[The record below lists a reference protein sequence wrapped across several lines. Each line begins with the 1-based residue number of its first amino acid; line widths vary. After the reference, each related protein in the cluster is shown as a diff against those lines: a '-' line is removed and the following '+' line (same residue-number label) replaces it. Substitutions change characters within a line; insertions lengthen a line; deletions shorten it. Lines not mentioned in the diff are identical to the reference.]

1 MIARRRFLGALAA
14 SGVAGVHAQ
23 PASDRVFRL
32 GILRPTALPA
42 VMDATSMEAVL
53 PKALAEL
60 GYVEGRNL
68 TVYARY
74 ADGDLA
80 RLPELARSLVAADVN
95 VIVAVTVSA
104 VRAAMRATTTIPIV
118 IWGNFDPVTLGFVK
132 SFSRPGG
139 NVTGVL
145 ISADGTLAA
154 KKLELLREVVP
165 TGRRITVLGPEDP
178 ATLQSQLPEL
188 ERVAPALGVD
198 LAVVTVRNRDYARAF
213 AEIAATK
220 PASVF
225 VAATTYF
232 LFERKPIIELA
243 IQHRLPTIWEWR
255 EQVVDGGF
263 MAYGTS
269 LASRL
274 RLIAVFVDRI
284 FRGIKPGDIPIE
296 QPTKFELTFNMAT
309 ARAIGVTVPRPL
321 LLRADEVIS

>member
-1 MIARRRFLGALAA
+1 MIDRRGFLGALAA
-14 SGVAGVHAQ
+14 SGIAGARAQ
-23 PASDRVFRL
+23 APTDRVFRV
-32 GILRPTALPA
+32 GILRPTAPPR
-42 VMDATSMEAVL
+42 VIDVTSMEMVL

-68 TVYARY
+68 AVHARY
-74 ADGDLA
+74 AAGDLA

-95 VIVAVTVSA
+95 VIVAVTVAA
-104 VRAAMRATTTIPIV
+104 VRAAMQATTTIPIV
-118 IWGNFDPVTLGFVK
+118 IWGNFDPVAQGFVK

-154 KKLELLREVVP
+154 KKLELLKEVAP
-165 TGRRITVLGPEDP
+165 GGRRITVLGPEDP

-213 AEIAATK
+213 AEIAATR
-220 PASVF
+220 PSSVF

-232 LFERKPIIELA
+232 LFDRKPIIELA
-243 IQHRLPTIWEWR
+243 LQQRLPTIWEWR

-269 LASRL
+269 LAARL

-284 FRGIKPGDIPIE
+284 LRGTKPGDIPIE
-296 QPTKFELTFNMAT
+296 QPTKFELTFNITT
-309 ARAIGVTVPRPL
+309 ARAIGVAIPRAL
-321 LLRADEVIS
+321 LLRADEVVA